1 MSYRTYISRPAL
13 MSWSLLSNSL
23 LLSGLTAA
31 LAALFGLLGALC
43 LCGLGTAWRAR
54 LLAVAVIALALPPFL
69 VADCWLYL
77 LGHVGVWRAWL
88 PLNVYS
94 LGGAVWIL
102 SLLYWPITLL
112 AASAAWQRLEPSQLE
127 SDTSLTGTALLRWL
141 LLPSARPALAQ
152 AAVLTFVLALN
163 NFTVPAI
170 LQVNAFPAAVW
181 LSFSTSFDYGATLR
195 LSWPLVLAPLALLV
209 WLRRHEIS
217 WPRRE
222 GGIAPRLFRRQLG
235 RGWVW
240 GSGLAA
246 LLLAGLA
253 VVLPLAQLAAQAQVW
268 KTVPAAWA
276 AGQGACGMSFLLATG
291 TATLTV
297 GLGLIG
303 WRLPLGTFLWLLFLA
318 PGILTRIGLIYALN
332 RPPFA
337 GLGDTVGLVLL
348 ALCLHFVAIGWNGAA
363 LARRSVDSE
372 LTDAAVLDGASGWQL
387 FRHVHWPQM
396 APQLAAAWYL
406 TYLLCLWDVETLV
419 LVVPPGGETLAL
431 RVFNLLHYGHNVQV
445 HALCLLLLALA
456 LLPLLACLA
465 SKWMR
470 QIASRVRRNL
480 GPATTA
486 AVVLPVHGW
495 RFPLSLVGRRGWG
508 RPPVCRFT
516 PPVEAGIFAEPSGP
530 FAEGGRTR
538 SRRLRH
544 RQTGGLPHDQVARS
558 RTLWFMEQF
567 SLSPFARW
575 ASGVVFLCWFL
586 AAGCSPPSGS
596 GTRLRSQFFSRAE
609 VIGSR
614 GTAPGE
620 FIKPRSLAVDAQDNL
635 YVADMTG
642 RVQKFSPT
650 GAYLTAW
657 QMPQTDVG
665 KPKGMG
671 LDGAGRI
678 LVVEPHYSRV
688 NHYSSEGK
696 LLLQWG
702 THGTNLGQLAFPRAV
717 AVNRR
722 GEIFVSEYGAAERIQ
737 LFSPDGARALLS
749 FGRLGDGPGQLNR
762 AEGLGV
768 DRLDRL
774 YVADSCNHRIQV
786 FSPAGQWLR
795 SYGQAGKGKGQL
807 SYPCDVQVDAAGCQF
822 VCEFGNSRVQVFSP
836 QDEPLECLGGPGA
849 APGQFN
855 NPWSLALDSAGNLYV
870 ADGGNHR
877 VQRFIRRKAT

>member
-1 MSYRTYISRPAL
+1 
-13 MSWSLLSNSL
+13 MSWTLLKNSL

-31 LAALFGLLGALC
+31 LAAVFGLLGALC
-43 LCGLGTAWRAR
+43 LCSLGAAWRIR
-54 LLAVAVIALALPPFL
+54 LLAVAVLALALPPFL
-69 VADCWLYL
+69 VTDCWLYL
-77 LGHVGVWRAWL
+77 LGHLGVWRRWL
-88 PLNVYS
+88 PLSIYS

-102 SLLYWPITLL
+102 ALQFWPIPLL
-112 AASAAWQRLEPSQLE
+112 AAGAAWQRLEPSQLE
-127 SDTSLTGTALLRWL
+127 SETRLSGTALVRWL

-152 AAVLTFVLALN
+152 GAVLTFVLALN

-170 LQVNAFPAAVW
+170 LQVKAFPAEVW
-181 LSFSTSFDYGATLR
+181 VSFSTSFDYAATLR

-209 WLRRHEIS
+209 WLRRREIS
-217 WPRRE
+217 WPRLE

-240 GSGLAA
+240 GSGLAT

-253 VVLPLAQLAAQAQVW
+253 VALPLAQLAAQAQVW
-268 KTVPAAWA
+268 KSVPAALA
-276 AGQGACGMSFLLATG
+276 AGQGACAMSFFLAAG

-303 WRLPLGTFLWLLFLA
+303 WRLPLGTFLWLPFLA
-318 PGILTRIGLIYALN
+318 PGILVRIGLIYALN
-332 RPPFA
+332 RPPFS

-348 ALCLHFVAIGWNGAA
+348 ALGIHYVAIGWNGAV
-363 LARRSVDSE
+363 LARRSVDTE
-372 LTDAAVLDGASGWQL
+372 LTDAGVLSGASGWQL

-431 RVFNLLHYGHNVQV
+431 RIFNLLHYGHNVQV

-456 LLPLLACLA
+456 LLPLLAYQA
-465 SKWMR
+465 IKWLR
-470 QIASRVRRNL
+470 QSARWVRRILGL
-480 GPATTA
+480 GPVAT
-486 AVVLPVHGW
+486 AVSWLHG
-495 RFPLSLVGRRGWG
+495 
-508 RPPVCRFT
+508 
-516 PPVEAGIFAEPSGP
+516 
-530 FAEGGRTR
+530 
-538 SRRLRH
+538 
-544 RQTGGLPHDQVARS
+544 AR
-558 RTLWFMEQF
+558 F
-567 SLSPFARW
+567 SLSPWERAGVR
-575 ASGVVFLCWFL
+575 ASSVSTFGRRASLVVSLSWLL
-586 AAGCSPPSGS
+586 ASGCSPPSGS
-596 GTRLRSQFFSRAE
+596 GAKLQSQFFSRVE

-614 GTAPGE
+614 GTAPGQ
-620 FIKPRSLAVDAQDNL
+620 FIKPRSLAVDAKDNL
-635 YVADMTG
+635 YVVDMTG
-642 RVQKFSPT
+642 RLQKFSPT
-650 GAYLTAW
+650 GAYLAAW
-657 QMPQTDVG
+657 QMPQTDLG
-665 KPKGMG
+665 KPKGMA

-678 LVVEPHYSRV
+678 IVIEPHYSRL
-688 NHYSSEGK
+688 NHYSPEGK

-702 THGTNLGQLAFPRAV
+702 RHGTNTGQLAFPRAV

-737 LFSPDGARALLS
+737 LFSPDGARTLTS
-749 FGRLGDGPGQLNR
+749 FGRLGDGPGELNR

-786 FSPAGQWLR
+786 FSPAGKWLR
-795 SYGQAGKGKGQL
+795 SYGRAGKAKGQL
-807 SYPCDVQVDAAGCQF
+807 SYPYDLRVDAAGCQF

-836 QDEPLECLGGPGA
+836 QDQPLETLGGPGA

-870 ADGGNHR
+870 ADAGNHR
-877 VQRFIRRKAT
+877 VQKFLRRRAA

>member
-1 MSYRTYISRPAL
+1 MT
-13 MSWSLLSNSL
+13 WSLLRNSL

-31 LAALFGLLGALC
+31 LAALFGLLGALF
-43 LCGLGTAWRAR
+43 LCSLGAAWRTR
-54 LLAVAVIALALPPFL
+54 LLAVAVIALALPPF
-69 VADCWLYL
+69 VVTDCWLYL
-77 LGHVGVWRAWL
+77 LGHVGVWRRWL
-88 PLNVYS
+88 PLSIYS

-112 AASAAWQRLEPSQLE
+112 AAYAAWQRLEPSQLE
-127 SDTSLTGTALLRWL
+127 SDPSLSGTALVRWL

-170 LQVNAFPAAVW
+170 LQVTAFPAEVW
-181 LSFSTSFDYGATLR
+181 LSFSTSFDYAATLR

-209 WLRRHEIS
+209 WLRRREIS
-217 WPRRE
+217 WPRRA

-240 GSGLAA
+240 GSGLAT
-246 LLLAGLA
+246 LLLASLA
-253 VVLPLAQLAAQAQVW
+253 VALPLAQLAAQAQVW
-268 KTVPAAWA
+268 RAVPAAWA
-276 AGQGACGMSFLLATG
+276 AGQGACAMSFFLAAG
-291 TATLTV
+291 AATLTV
-297 GLGLIG
+297 ALGLIG
-303 WRLPLGTFLWLLFLA
+303 WRLPLGTWLWLLFLV

-332 RPPFA
+332 RPPF
-337 GLGDTVGLVLL
+337 GLLGDSVGLVLL
-348 ALCLHFVAIGWNGAA
+348 ALCLHFIAIGWNGAA
-363 LARRSVDSE
+363 LARRAVDSE
-372 LTDAAVLDGASGWQL
+372 LTDAGVLNGASGWQL

-456 LLPLLACLA
+456 LLPLLAYLA
-465 SKWMR
+465 LKWLC
-470 QIASRVRRNL
+470 QIARRIKARPDASFGVHCDRETERQRLAGFTWTYGTWRTNAT
-480 GPATTA
+480 GAPDGKSKAGETPALRLQGSSSCVLSFA
-486 AVVLPVHGW
+486 CPASLVVL
-495 RFPLSLVGRRGWG
+495 
-508 RPPVCRFT
+508 
-516 PPVEAGIFAEPSGP
+516 
-530 FAEGGRTR
+530 
-538 SRRLRH
+538 
-544 RQTGGLPHDQVARS
+544 
-558 RTLWFMEQF
+558 
-567 SLSPFARW
+567 
-575 ASGVVFLCWFL
+575 LCCLL
-586 AAGCSPPSGS
+586 AAGCSPPSSS
-596 GTRLRSQFFSRAE
+596 GARLQSQFFSRVE

-614 GTAPGE
+614 GTAPGQ
-620 FIKPRSLAVDAQDNL
+620 FIKPRSVAVDARDNL

-650 GAYLTAW
+650 GDYLASW
-657 QMPQTDVG
+657 QMPLTDLG

-678 LVVEPHYSRV
+678 LVIEPHYSRV
-688 NHYSSEGK
+688 NHYSPEGK

-702 THGTNLGQLAFPRAV
+702 VRGTNLGQLAFPRAV

-722 GEIFVSEYGAAERIQ
+722 GELFVSEYGAAERIQ
-737 LFSPDGARALLS
+737 LFSADGAKALLS
-749 FGRLGDGPGQLNR
+749 FGRLGDGPGQFNR

-786 FSPAGQWLR
+786 FSPAGKWLR

-877 VQRFIRRKAT
+877 VQRFMRRKAT